1 MESSWSCDASCNS
14 HRGFPRL
21 VSTGLRGVDGQKAGW
36 KMNVSVKGAELS
48 CTTRGNGPVC
58 LVLSSIGTKPYERL
72 MPPQL
77 HDHLRMVY
85 VELRGSGS
93 SASDPSELTFDVLA
107 EDLEA
112 IRADLGVERVAVL
125 GHSILGALATEY
137 ARRCPDTVSHV
148 ITAGT
153 PPSGDMAR
161 VAVQADAFFQ
171 VDASDERKQIL
182 RDNLAG
188 LSAGASLREITR
200 AQTPARFFDAR
211 FDTSPLFAEAEV
223 KPAFFQHLL
232 GTLTAGWDV
241 TVDTDTLR
249 VPILLTHGRHDY
261 VVPYTLW
268 DGIMSRLP
276 DATLRIFEKSGHHP
290 FFEESDLFVAAVTGW
305 MNSRP

>member
-1 MESSWSCDASCNS
+1 
-14 HRGFPRL
+14 
-21 VSTGLRGVDGQKAGW
+21 
-36 KMNVSVKGAELS
+36 MNKSAALS
-48 CTTRGNGPVC
+48 YTTRGNGPVC

-125 GHSILGALATEY
+125 GHSILGALAIEY
-137 ARRCPDTVSHV
+137 ARRCPETVSHV

-153 PPSGDMAR
+153 PPFGDMSRLMA
-161 VAVQADAFFQ
+161 QAEAFFQ
-171 VDASDERKQIL
+171 EDAPEERKQIL
-182 RDNLAG
+182 RDNLA
-188 LSAGASLREITR
+188 SLPPAPSLGEITR

-211 FDTSPLFAEAEV
+211 LDASPLFAEAEV
-223 KPAFFQHLL
+223 KPAFFPHLL
-232 GTLTAGWDV
+232 GPLTAGWDV
-241 TVDTDTLR
+241 TVDADELR
-249 VPILLTHGRHDY
+249 VPILLTQGRYDY
-261 VVPYTLW
+261 VAPYTLW
-268 DGIMSRLP
+268 DGVVSKLP

-290 FFEESDLFVAAVTGW
+290 FFEEPDLFVASVTGW